1 MSRYQQSEI
10 RMKSSVNSF
19 TVNSDAA
26 RTEMTTLASA
36 SDVTEGVSNTP
47 KAQIITNIPGTASV
61 NMMSGSSVVSRASS
75 VAIAETSRQTTA
87 ETAAVSAAGAVRST
101 ARETIVSSETIEKV
115 KIHTLPGTKKTER
128 RETAE
133 TTVTACTQ
141 IEESANVETLIN
153 TAQKTPEPERISESD
168 IIQTHKS
175 ETDVTI
181 FEKPAEIGITPKQ
194 VSGTTRFALTI
205 TAPANIRSVT
215 PIPEPVTVRATNF
228 IGIKLKT
235 SKITPENKAT
245 TKTRPDITFRTEAV
259 RTETKA
265 DLAEGKP
272 APTTIIKRPKTAET
286 GSSTV
291 ETSEKNTVRPQKSP
305 QAIKTSNGPTINEAT
320 GINLITMIQTATG
333 KQAKT
338 VGKQAGTGTT
348 IKSNVL
354 TTIKSIVNDLNNI
367 SPERQT
373 AKVFEKLTARS
384 HESVSPACTGK
395 CQTKSTTKNTTGRR
409 GEDKKPLSHKTF
421 YSAITMGSILVVCG
435 LLALVVFIKDCIG
448 PD

>member
-1 MSRYQQSEI
+1 
-10 RMKSSVNSF
+10 MKSSVNSF

-26 RTEMTTLASA
+26 QTEMTTLASA
-36 SDVTEGVSNTP
+36 PDVTEGVSNTP

-75 VAIAETSRQTTA
+75 DAIAEPSQQTTA
-87 ETAAVSAAGAVRST
+87 ETAAASTAVA

-115 KIHTLPGTKKTER
+115 KINTLPGKTER
-128 RETAE
+128 QETAE

-153 TAQKTPEPERISESD
+153 TAQKAPEPERIYESD
-168 IIQTHKS
+168 IIQTHTS

-181 FEKPAEIGITPKQ
+181 SDKPAEIGITPKQ
-194 VSGTTRFALTI
+194 ESGTTRFARTI
-205 TAPANIRSVT
+205 TAPANMRSAT
-215 PIPEPVTVRATNF
+215 PIPEPMTVRATNF
-228 IGIKLKT
+228 IASKLET

-245 TKTRPDITFRTEAV
+245 TKTRPDITFRTEAA

-265 DLAEGKP
+265 EGKA
-272 APTTIIKRPKTAET
+272 APTTIIRRPKTAGT

-291 ETSEKNTVRPQKSP
+291 ETSEKNTARAQTSP

-320 GINLITMIQTATG
+320 GTNLITMIQTATG

-354 TTIKSIVNDLNNI
+354 TTIKSIVNDLNTI

-373 AKVFEKLTARS
+373 VKVFKKLTTRS
-384 HESVSPACTGK
+384 HKYVLPCRGK
-395 CQTKSTTKNTTGRR
+395 CQTKSTTKNTGRR
-409 GEDKKPLSHKTF
+409 GQDKKPQSHKTF

-435 LLALVVFIKDCIG
+435 FIALVVFIKDCIE

>member
-1 MSRYQQSEI
+1 MSRFQQSEI
-10 RMKSSVNSF
+10 RTKSSVNSF

-26 RTEMTTLASA
+26 QTEMTSLASA
-36 SDVTEGVSNTP
+36 SDVTEGVSNTL

-75 VAIAETSRQTTA
+75 VAIAEPSQQTTA
-87 ETAAVSAAGAVRST
+87 ETAAASAAGAVRST
-101 ARETIVSSETIEKV
+101 ARETIFSSETIEKV
-115 KIHTLPGTKKTER
+115 KINTLPEKTER
-128 RETAE
+128 QETAE

-153 TAQKTPEPERISESD
+153 TAQKAPEPERIRESD
-168 IIQTHKS
+168 IIQTHTS

-194 VSGTTRFALTI
+194 ESGTTRFALTI
-205 TAPANIRSVT
+205 TAPANIRSAT
-215 PIPEPVTVRATNF
+215 PIPETVTVRATSF
-228 IGIKLKT
+228 IASKLET

-245 TKTRPDITFRTEAV
+245 TKTRPDITFRTEAA
-259 RTETKA
+259 RTETK
-265 DLAEGKP
+265 AEGKP
-272 APTTIIKRPKTAET
+272 APTTIPKRPKTAGT

-291 ETSEKNTVRPQKSP
+291 ETSEKQKSP

-320 GINLITMIQTATG
+320 GTNLITMIQTATG
-333 KQAKT
+333 KEAKT

-348 IKSNVL
+348 IKSIVL
-354 TTIKSIVNDLNNI
+354 TTIQSIVNDLNNI

-373 AKVFEKLTARS
+373 VKVFKKLTTRS
-384 HESVSPACTGK
+384 HKSVLPCTGK
-395 CQTKSTTKNTTGRR
+395 CQTKSTTKNTGRR
-409 GEDKKPLSHKTF
+409 GQDKKPQSHKTF

-435 LLALVVFIKDCIG
+435 LIALVVFIKDCIE

>member
-1 MSRYQQSEI
+1 MSRFQQSEI

-26 RTEMTTLASA
+26 QTEMTTLASA
-36 SDVTEGVSNTP
+36 PDVTEGVSNTP

-75 VAIAETSRQTTA
+75 DAIAEPSQQTTA
-87 ETAAVSAAGAVRST
+87 ETAAASTTGAVRST

-115 KIHTLPGTKKTER
+115 KINTLPGKTER
-128 RETAE
+128 QETAE

-181 FEKPAEIGITPKQ
+181 SDKPAEIGITPKQ
-194 VSGTTRFALTI
+194 ESGTTRFAQTI
-205 TAPANIRSVT
+205 TAPVNIRSPT
-215 PIPEPVTVRATNF
+215 PIPEPMTVRATNF
-228 IGIKLKT
+228 IASKLET

-245 TKTRPDITFRTEAV
+245 TKTRPDITFRTEAA

-265 DLAEGKP
+265 EGKA
-272 APTTIIKRPKTAET
+272 APTTIIKRLKTAGT

-291 ETSEKNTVRPQKSP
+291 ETSEQNTASTHKSP

-320 GINLITMIQTATG
+320 GTNLITMIQTATG

-354 TTIKSIVNDLNNI
+354 TTIKSIVNDLNTI

-373 AKVFEKLTARS
+373 VKVFKKLTTRS
-384 HESVSPACTGK
+384 HKYVLPCRGK
-395 CQTKSTTKNTTGRR
+395 CQTKSTTKNTGRR
-409 GEDKKPLSHKTF
+409 GQDKKPQSHKTF

-435 LLALVVFIKDCIG
+435 FIALVVFIKDCIE

>member
-1 MSRYQQSEI
+1 MSRFQQSEF

-26 RTEMTTLASA
+26 RTEMTTLASP

-75 VAIAETSRQTTA
+75 VAIAEPSLQTTA
-87 ETAAVSAAGAVRST
+87 ETEAVSAAG
-101 ARETIVSSETIEKV
+101 ETIVSPETTEKV
-115 KIHTLPGTKKTER
+115 KIHTLPGTKKTEET
-128 RETAE
+128 ETAE
-133 TTVTACTQ
+133 TVTACTQ

-181 FEKPAEIGITPKQ
+181 FEKPAETGITPKQ

-228 IGIKLKT
+228 IELT

-259 RTETKA
+259 RTETK
-265 DLAEGKP
+265 
-272 APTTIIKRPKTAET
+272 
-286 GSSTV
+286 
-291 ETSEKNTVRPQKSP
+291 
-305 QAIKTSNGPTINEAT
+305 
-320 GINLITMIQTATG
+320 
-333 KQAKT
+333 
-338 VGKQAGTGTT
+338 
-348 IKSNVL
+348 
-354 TTIKSIVNDLNNI
+354 
-367 SPERQT
+367 
-373 AKVFEKLTARS
+373 
-384 HESVSPACTGK
+384 
-395 CQTKSTTKNTTGRR
+395 
-409 GEDKKPLSHKTF
+409 
-421 YSAITMGSILVVCG
+421 
-435 LLALVVFIKDCIG
+435 
-448 PD
+448 